1 MEMTTSE
8 LGVSAEKANWY
19 NGISGPR
26 KRYGRRCDRSPAS
39 SRLTV
44 YRFIILPDPAVNVL
58 APSDTPHVETSTS
71 SDSSSPEV
79 ICASATPYSIN
90 LTSSTDHQIDK
101 FDSFKNAIHTVIR
114 SGHEGSNSSGLFLA
128 ADSDRYINM
137 YDIGQRRLSRTLV
150 VNSGV
155 DTLSVSA
162 LGDEEG
168 RSPSPLLAVTTEAG
182 IVELFSNPFQQP
194 PKQAELNSIKSKRKG
209 LTRKASASIKLVR
222 PDREGAIVPVFQA
235 LVQGP
240 DVVIASTDGGVDV
253 SFQKVRWQDEGTGEL
268 LFDGTREVFRSKSA
282 SSLNT
287 ATMNGVKDVS
297 NIHVDESKVV
307 VMGAG
312 AQGTSQDTVI
322 EISSGE
328 DEDVEDAEEESEADA
343 KDEDDDNSSQEDTD
357 MADPDD
363 ALHDHQ
369 EQIRDKAEPELED
382 ASAEPTFGERLAAK
396 NPDTISIADALVPS
410 ASSTLVA
417 TGPEKSLSIP
427 SGVSLSTVLT
437 QSLRTNDQNLLES
450 CFHTTDLNTIRL
462 TIQRLDP
469 SLAGV
474 LIQKLA
480 ERLSSRPGRY
490 GHLLVWVQWTC
501 IAHGGAIAGRPEVA
515 SKIKTLYKVLNERSQ
530 SLDNLLLLKGK
541 LDMLDAQLTL
551 RRQLQAD
558 RGPARD
564 PDDEDDVIYIE
575 GQEEDFSSDEDETT
589 ETAVRVTK
597 SRPPKKA
604 LSNLIE
610 EEAESEDD
618 EDMPLT
624 NGVQH
629 SDDDE
634 DDADTDEEAVEEE
647 GGGLVDDEAVESN
660 EDSHPSDQ
668 EEESE
673 EEDEDSDEVDSEMDS
688 FINDGSIEVDSE
700 SDIDVDDTPEKPPSK
715 RTKRA

>member
-1 MEMTTSE
+1 M
-8 LGVSAEKANWY
+8 
-19 NGISGPR
+19 
-26 KRYGRRCDRSPAS
+26 
-39 SRLTV
+39 
-44 YRFIILPDPAVNVL
+44 LPDPAVNIL
-58 APSDTPHVETSTS
+58 APSDTSHVETST

-79 ICASATPYSIN
+79 ICASATPYSVN

-101 FDSFKNAIHTVIR
+101 FDSFKNAIHTIIR
-114 SGHEGSNSSGLFLA
+114 SGHARSNSSGLFLA

-137 YDIGQRRLSRTLV
+137 YDIGQKRLSRTLV
-150 VNSGV
+150 VNGGV
-155 DTLSVSA
+155 HALSVSA
-162 LGDEEG
+162 LGDEED

-209 LTRKASASIKLVR
+209 LTRKASASIKLIR
-222 PDREGAIVPVFQA
+222 PDREGVIVPVFQA

-240 DVVIASTDGGVDV
+240 DVVVASTDGGVDV

-268 LFDGTREVFRSKSA
+268 LFDGTREVVRSKSA

-287 ATMNGVKDVS
+287 ATMNGVKDVG
-297 NIHVDESKVV
+297 NVHMDESKVV

-312 AQGTSQDTVI
+312 AQGTSQDAVI

-328 DEDVEDAEEESEADA
+328 DEDTEDAEEESEADA
-343 KDEDDDNSSQEDTD
+343 KDKDDDNSIQEDTN
-357 MADPDD
+357 MAEPDD
-363 ALHDHQ
+363 ALRDHQ
-369 EQIRDKAEPELED
+369 EQIRDKAELESED
-382 ASAEPTFGERLAAK
+382 ASAEPTFGERLAEK
-396 NPDTISIADALVPS
+396 NPNTISIANTLGPP

-501 IAHGGAIAGRPEVA
+501 IAHGGAIAGRPEIA

-530 SLDNLLLLKGK
+530 SLDHLLLLKGK

-575 GQEEDFSSDEDETT
+575 GQEEDFSSDEDETA

-597 SRPPKKA
+597 SRTPKKV
-604 LSNLIE
+604 LPDLIE

-624 NGVQH
+624 NGIQH
-629 SDDDE
+629 SDDDG
-634 DDADTDEEAVEEE
+634 DADSEEEAVEEE
-647 GGGLVDDEAVESN
+647 NGGLVDDEAVESN

-673 EEDEDSDEVDSEMDS
+673 EEDGDTDEVDSEMDS

-700 SDIDVDDTPEKPPSK
+700 SDIDVDDTPEKPPFK
-715 RTKRA
+715 KTKRA

>member
-1 MEMTTSE
+1 M
-8 LGVSAEKANWY
+8 
-19 NGISGPR
+19 
-26 KRYGRRCDRSPAS
+26 
-39 SRLTV
+39 
-44 YRFIILPDPAVNVL
+44 LPDPAVNIL
-58 APSDTPHVETSTS
+58 APSSGTLHVETSTS
-71 SDSSSPEV
+71 SNPSSPEV
-79 ICASATPYSIN
+79 ICASATPYSVN
-90 LTSSTDHQIDK
+90 LTSSTDHHIDK
-101 FDSFKNAIHTVIR
+101 FDSFKNAIHTIIR
-114 SGHEGSNSSGLFLA
+114 SGHEGSNSSGFFLA

-137 YDIGQRRLSRTLV
+137 YDIGQKRLSRTLV
-150 VNSGV
+150 VNGGV
-155 DTLSVSA
+155 DALSVST
-162 LGDEEG
+162 LGDEED

-182 IVELFSNPFQQP
+182 IVELFSDPFQQP
-194 PKQAELNSIKSKRKG
+194 PKQAELDSIKSKRKG
-209 LTRKASASIKLVR
+209 LTRKASASIKLIR
-222 PDREGAIVPVFQA
+222 PDREGVIVPVFQA

-268 LFDGTREVFRSKSA
+268 FFDGTREVFRSKSA

-287 ATMNGVKDVS
+287 ATMNGVKDVG
-297 NIHVDESKVV
+297 NVHVDESKVV
-307 VMGAG
+307 VIGAG
-312 AQGTSQDTVI
+312 AQGTSHDAVI

-328 DEDVEDAEEESEADA
+328 DEGTGDAEEESAAGA
-343 KDEDDDNSSQEDTD
+343 KDEDDDDSSQEDTD

-363 ALHDHQ
+363 ALRDGQ

-410 ASSTLVA
+410 VSSTLVA

-462 TIQRLDP
+462 TIQRLDS

-501 IAHGGAIAGRPEVA
+501 IAHGGAIAGRPEIA

-558 RGPARD
+558 RGPSRD
-564 PDDEDDVIYIE
+564 PDDEDDIIYIE
-575 GQEEDFSSDEDETT
+575 GQEEDFSSDEDETA
-589 ETAVRVTK
+589 ETVTK

-604 LSNLIE
+604 LPDLIE

-624 NGVQH
+624 NGIQH
-629 SDDDE
+629 SDDDDDDDDDE
-634 DDADTDEEAVEEE
+634 DDADSDEEAVEED
-647 GGGLVDDEAVESN
+647 GGLVDDEAVESN

-673 EEDEDSDEVDSEMDS
+673 EEDGDTDEVDSEMDS

-700 SDIDVDDTPEKPPSK
+700 SDIDVDDTPEKPPFK
-715 RTKRA
+715 KTKRA

>member
-1 MEMTTSE
+1 M
-8 LGVSAEKANWY
+8 
-19 NGISGPR
+19 
-26 KRYGRRCDRSPAS
+26 
-39 SRLTV
+39 
-44 YRFIILPDPAVNVL
+44 LPDPAVNIL
-58 APSDTPHVETSTS
+58 APSDMSHVETSTT
-71 SDSSSPEV
+71 DSSSPEV
-79 ICASATPYSIN
+79 ICASATPYSVH

-101 FDSFKNAIHTVIR
+101 FDSFKNAIHTIIR
-114 SGHEGSNSSGLFLA
+114 SGQAESNSSGLFLA

-137 YDIGQRRLSRTLV
+137 YDIGQKRLSRTLV

-155 DTLSVSA
+155 DALSVSA
-162 LGDEEG
+162 LGDEED

-209 LTRKASASIKLVR
+209 LTRKASASIKLIR
-222 PDREGAIVPVFQA
+222 PDKEGVIVPIFQA

-240 DVVIASTDGGVDV
+240 DVVVASTDGGVDV

-287 ATMNGVKDVS
+287 ATMNGVKDIGNV
-297 NIHVDESKVV
+297 HMDESKVV
-307 VMGAG
+307 VIGAG
-312 AQGTSQDTVI
+312 AQGTSQDAVI

-328 DEDVEDAEEESEADA
+328 DEDTEDAEEEESEVDA
-343 KDEDDDNSSQEDTD
+343 KDEDDDNSIQEDTN
-357 MADPDD
+357 MVDPDD
-363 ALHDHQ
+363 ALRDHQ
-369 EQIRDKAEPELED
+369 EQIQDKAEPELED
-382 ASAEPTFGERLAAK
+382 ISAEPTFGERLAAK
-396 NPDTISIADALVPS
+396 NPDTISIANALGPS

-417 TGPEKSLSIP
+417 TRPEKSLSIP

-437 QSLRTNDQNLLES
+437 QSLRTSDQNLLES

-474 LIQKLA
+474 LIQKLT

-501 IAHGGAIAGRPEVA
+501 IAHGGAIAGRPEIA

-530 SLDNLLLLKGK
+530 SLDHLLLLKGK

-575 GQEEDFSSDEDETT
+575 GQEEDFSSDEDETA

-604 LSNLIE
+604 LLDLIE

-624 NGVQH
+624 NGIQH
-629 SDDDE
+629 SDDGD
-634 DDADTDEEAVEEE
+634 DDADSDEEAVEEE

-668 EEESE
+668 EEELE
-673 EEDEDSDEVDSEMDS
+673 EEDEDTDEVDSEMDS

-715 RTKRA
+715 KTKRA

>member
-1 MEMTTSE
+1 
-8 LGVSAEKANWY
+8 
-19 NGISGPR
+19 
-26 KRYGRRCDRSPAS
+26 
-39 SRLTV
+39 
-44 YRFIILPDPAVNVL
+44 
-58 APSDTPHVETSTS
+58 
-71 SDSSSPEV
+71 
-79 ICASATPYSIN
+79 
-90 LTSSTDHQIDK
+90 
-101 FDSFKNAIHTVIR
+101 
-114 SGHEGSNSSGLFLA
+114 
-128 ADSDRYINM
+128 
-137 YDIGQRRLSRTLV
+137 
-150 VNSGV
+150 
-155 DTLSVSA
+155 
-162 LGDEEG
+162 
-168 RSPSPLLAVTTEAG
+168 
-182 IVELFSNPFQQP
+182 
-194 PKQAELNSIKSKRKG
+194 
-209 LTRKASASIKLVR
+209 
-222 PDREGAIVPVFQA
+222 
-235 LVQGP
+235 
-240 DVVIASTDGGVDV
+240 
-253 SFQKVRWQDEGTGEL
+253 
-268 LFDGTREVFRSKSA
+268 
-282 SSLNT
+282 
-287 ATMNGVKDVS
+287 
-297 NIHVDESKVV
+297 
-307 VMGAG
+307 
-312 AQGTSQDTVI
+312 
-322 EISSGE
+322 
-328 DEDVEDAEEESEADA
+328 
-343 KDEDDDNSSQEDTD
+343 
-357 MADPDD
+357 
-363 ALHDHQ
+363 
-369 EQIRDKAEPELED
+369 LED

-462 TIQRLDP
+462 TIQRLDS

-501 IAHGGAIAGRPEVA
+501 IAHGGAIAGRPEIA

-558 RGPARD
+558 RRPSRD

-575 GQEEDFSSDEDETT
+575 GQEEDFSSDEDETA
-589 ETAVRVTK
+589 ETAVTVTK

-604 LSNLIE
+604 LPDLIE

-624 NGVQH
+624 NGIQH
-629 SDDDE
+629 SDDDDDD
-634 DDADTDEEAVEEE
+634 DDADSDEEAAEED
-647 GGGLVDDEAVESN
+647 GGLVDDEAVESN

-673 EEDEDSDEVDSEMDS
+673 EEDGDTDEVDSEMDS

-700 SDIDVDDTPEKPPSK
+700 SDIDVDDTPKKPPFK
-715 RTKRA
+715 KTKRA

>member
-1 MEMTTSE
+1 M
-8 LGVSAEKANWY
+8 
-19 NGISGPR
+19 
-26 KRYGRRCDRSPAS
+26 
-39 SRLTV
+39 
-44 YRFIILPDPAVNVL
+44 LPDPAVNIL
-58 APSDTPHVETSTS
+58 APSFDTSHVETSKS
-71 SDSSSPEV
+71 SDPSSPEV
-79 ICASATPYSIN
+79 ICASATPYSVN

-101 FDSFKNAIHTVIR
+101 FDSFKNAIHTIIR
-114 SGHEGSNSSGLFLA
+114 SGHEGSNSNGFFLA

-137 YDIGQRRLSRTLV
+137 YDIGQKRLSRTLV
-150 VNSGV
+150 VNGGV
-155 DTLSVSA
+155 DALSVST
-162 LGDEEG
+162 LGDEED

-182 IVELFSNPFQQP
+182 IVELFSDPFQQP

-209 LTRKASASIKLVR
+209 LTRKASASIKLIR
-222 PDREGAIVPVFQA
+222 PDKEGVIVPVFQA
-235 LVQGP
+235 HVQGP

-287 ATMNGVKDVS
+287 ATMNGVKDMGNVY
-297 NIHVDESKVV
+297 VDESKVV
-307 VMGAG
+307 VMDAG
-312 AQGTSQDTVI
+312 VQRTSQDAVI

-328 DEDVEDAEEESEADA
+328 DEDTGDAEEESAVDA
-343 KDEDDDNSSQEDTD
+343 KDEDDNDSGQEDTD

-363 ALHDHQ
+363 APRDGQ

-410 ASSTLVA
+410 ASSALVA

-462 TIQRLDP
+462 TIQRLDS

-501 IAHGGAIAGRPEVA
+501 IAHGGAIAGRPEIA

-558 RGPARD
+558 RGPSRD
-564 PDDEDDVIYIE
+564 PDDEGDVIYIE
-575 GQEEDFSSDEDETT
+575 GQEEDFSSDEDETA
-589 ETAVRVTK
+589 ETAARVTK
-597 SRPPKKA
+597 SLPPKKA
-604 LSNLIE
+604 LVDLIE

-624 NGVQH
+624 NGIQH
-629 SDDDE
+629 SDDEDE
-634 DDADTDEEAVEEE
+634 DDEDDVDDVDSDEEAAEED
-647 GGGLVDDEAVESN
+647 GGLVDDEAVESN

-668 EEESE
+668 EEEESE
-673 EEDEDSDEVDSEMDS
+673 ENGDTDEVDSEMDS

-700 SDIDVDDTPEKPPSK
+700 SDIDVDDTPEKPPFK
-715 RTKRA
+715 KTKRA